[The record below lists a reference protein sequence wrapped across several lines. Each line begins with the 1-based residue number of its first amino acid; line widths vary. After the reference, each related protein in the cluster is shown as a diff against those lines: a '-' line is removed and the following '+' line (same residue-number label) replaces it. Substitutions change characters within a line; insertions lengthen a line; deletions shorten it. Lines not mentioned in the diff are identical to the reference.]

1 MEAKL
6 IFEYDRID
14 DTLFVGACQPTAEQ
28 ETDEIADSVVAKIN
42 RETKVVEGM
51 IIMYLTAQITRNA
64 PMQIEVQAQNGEIN
78 GWKLAPEFEFLVGSA
93 TSHITIP
100 EEAVAGL
107 GFKENPPKPY
117 TYPGHKPSDISK
129 FEMPVNP
136 APQQKTPITGANGMI
151 PFDPSEI
158 ERWADQPDAFH
169 RLPELIRHLVMATTT
184 APSLVDIPSGS
195 AVRLPGF
202 DGLITVIAGNTWVP
216 KNQSVWEFGTGKN
229 PKAKAD
235 GDYRKR
241 TDNPDGIDTAA
252 TTFVFVTPRQWT
264 PGKRQWADE
273 RRAEGRWADVRAFDA
288 NDLTEW
294 LSQAPAVATRFAQAI
309 GKLPASGYRALS
321 EWWENWS
328 AMTEPNISP
337 ALVIAGRQDSVERI
351 AEVAQAPAS
360 SYYVQADTREEAIAF
375 VAASALHTNA
385 AWGSEVL
392 AKSLVVQS
400 ETAWDAVTRH
410 RTPLVLIKAF
420 PGNASSHLA
429 NSRGHHVIVP
439 LYKSEDV
446 RGEGTSLPTIGR
458 EDTEAALTEMGMNAA
473 AARALAWKAAHN
485 LPIMRR
491 FLIDEAG
498 GDPPAWVPDDPQNPL
513 PALMTI
519 GQWDES
525 NEHDKAIIANVT
537 GQPYDGVG
545 REIAALSQ
553 REDSPVQKFE
563 SRWRFL
569 SHEEAWHVLA
579 PRLTASDMQRFE
591 ESALAV
597 LSTVSTMYE
606 LPVEWRHA
614 AGLYGKGTPH
624 SKMIRKGIARTLA
637 LMGTRG
643 ERTANVG
650 WAKHLPGRILRQVL
664 DSDDQWEIWASLQ
677 DDLSTFAEAAPG
689 VVLEAIEQCLD
700 ETLEELFRQE
710 SNTTLGRWEHMG
722 IIWALERIAW
732 SSDHFAEAMHTL
744 ARLAQIDPGG
754 RIRSRPA
761 DSLANS
767 FLPWFR
773 QTEATDAARLQTL
786 ADLLVR
792 YPAVGWATLINAYP
806 PLTGAHV
813 AERPLPLFRPWGQGV
828 KRIATCGERDKFVAE
843 MERLLLAHVGDDVDR
858 WASIIEAI
866 ARLSPDA
873 RQQALEM
880 LHHQTDTIRR
890 HPKSDEIWDELRRKL
905 NHQRRFPNGVGAMPP
920 SDLEQLEAVYEQL
933 TPSDPAAANVW
944 PFTYWPALP
953 SGESHIDEDFQRKA
967 EEARSSAIKAAYQQ
981 GGDEA
986 VVSVAENAQAPSFV
1000 GTAFADSVDAETAV
1014 TFAIKH
1020 LNADNQGVQSMA
1032 IGILTGLFQQS
1043 GWLALDDAIGRAK
1056 TAGFKPQTVS
1066 RVFLSVR
1073 PSREA
1078 WTRLDLEDHSVQ
1090 SCYWEQVQSF
1100 WLPRDDTAVYIAEKL
1115 LEVERA
1121 PAVASWGHE
1130 LPLGDEILIRTLEQ
1144 LPQVPTTSKDFD
1156 PDAQSIIYGT
1166 VDMLKKLDESPNVD
1180 DAKIAHLEMALLP
1193 MIPHLEEWGRDNW
1206 AIYRVIAREPL
1217 VFADFLAT
1225 VFKPDGQSNAKQA
1238 AESNPRA
1245 MTLFVQMMFGSGE
1258 MPGKAADGTVDYETL
1273 SNWVGEARR
1282 LCAERELSATGDD
1295 CIGRLLAKSPAGE
1308 DGIEPCEAVRKLL
1321 ENVRAPDIRT
1331 GFAAAKS
1338 RYAGAVSATLFADKA
1353 SEYRKQADAVK
1364 SKWPAT
1370 SRMLRSVAESWQ
1382 QEADRTSRQEEERH
1396 RFGL

>member
-14 DTLFVGACQPTAEQ
+14 DTLFVGVCEPTAAQ

-51 IIMYLTAQITRNA
+51 IIMYLTARITRNS
-64 PMQIEVQAQNGEIN
+64 PMQIGVQAQNGEIE
-78 GWKLAPEFEFLVGSA
+78 GWKLAPEFECLVNSA

-136 APQQKTPITGANGMI
+136 VPQQKTPITGANGMI

-169 RLPELIRHLVMATTT
+169 RLPELVRHLVMATTT

-202 DGLITVIAGNTWVP
+202 DGLIAVETGNAWVP
-216 KNQSVWEFGTGKN
+216 TGNSAWEFGVGKN

-235 GDYRKR
+235 SDYRKR
-241 TDNPDGIDTAA
+241 TDNPDAINTAT
-252 TTFVFVTPRQWT
+252 TTFVFVTPRQWA
-264 PGKRQWADE
+264 GKRQWANE
-273 RRAEGRWADVRAFDA
+273 RRAEGKWADVRALDA
-288 NDLTEW
+288 SDLTAW

-309 GKLPASGYRALS
+309 GKLPASGYCALS
-321 EWWENWS
+321 EWWEKWS
-328 AMTEPNISP
+328 TMTEPNISS
-337 ALVIAGRQDSVERI
+337 ALVIAGRQESVERV
-351 AEVAQAPAS
+351 AETVQAPAS

-375 VAASALHTNA
+375 VAASALHSDA
-385 AWGSEVL
+385 AWGGEIL

-410 RTPLVLIKAF
+410 TTPLVLIKAF
-420 PGNASSHLA
+420 PENASSHLA

-439 LYKSEDV
+439 LYKSEYV

-458 EDTEAALTEMGMNAA
+458 EDTEVALTEMGMNAA

-485 LPIMRR
+485 LPIMYR

-498 GDPPAWVPDDPQNPL
+498 GAAPAWVPDDPQSPL

-553 REDSPVQKFE
+553 REDSPVSKFE

-597 LSTVSTMYE
+597 LRAVSTTYE

-624 SKMIRKGIARTLA
+624 SKTIRQGIARTLA

-643 ERTANVG
+643 ERATNVD
-650 WAKHLPGRILRQVL
+650 WARHRPSRILRQVL

-677 DDLSTFAEAAPG
+677 DDLATFAEAAPG

-710 SNTTLGRWEHMG
+710 SNTPLGRWEHMG
-722 IIWALERIAW
+722 VIWALERIAW
-732 SSDHFAEAMHTL
+732 SSDHFAEAMHNL
-744 ARLAQIDPGG
+744 AHLAQIDPGG

-761 DSLANS
+761 DSLADS

-773 QTEATDAARLQTL
+773 QTEAADAARLETL

-792 YPAVGWATLINAYP
+792 HPAVGWATLINAYP

-828 KRIATCGERDKFVAE
+828 KRIATYGERDKFVAE

-866 ARLSPDA
+866 ERLSHGT

-880 LHHQTDTIRR
+880 LNHQTDTIQR

-905 NHQRRFPNGVGAMPP
+905 NHHRRFPDGVGAMPP
-920 SDLEQLEAVYEQL
+920 SDLQQLEAVYERL
-933 TPSDPAAANVW
+933 TPSDPVAANTW

-967 EEARSSAIKAAYQQ
+967 EEARSSAITAAYQQ
-981 GGDEA
+981 GGEEA
-986 VVSVAENAQAPSFV
+986 VVSIAENAQEPSFV
-1000 GTAFADSVDAETAV
+1000 GTAFADSVDAETAM

-1020 LNADNQGVQSMA
+1020 LNAANQGVQSMA
-1032 IGILTGLFQQS
+1032 VGILNGLFQQS
-1043 GWLALDDAIGRAK
+1043 SWLALDDAISRAK
-1056 TAGFKPQTVS
+1056 TAGFESQTVS
-1066 RVFLSVR
+1066 RIFLSVR
-1073 PSREA
+1073 PGREA
-1078 WTRLDLEDHSVQ
+1078 WTRLDVEDPSVQ
-1090 SCYWEQVQSF
+1090 RCYWEQVQSF
-1100 WLPRDDTAVYIAEKL
+1100 RLPMDDNAVYIAEKL

-1121 PAVASWGHE
+1121 PAVASWGHD

-1144 LPQVPTTSKDFD
+1144 LPRVPTTSKDFF

-1180 DAKIAHLEMALLP
+1180 DAKIARLEMALLP
-1193 MIPHLEEWGRDNW
+1193 IIPRLEEWGRNNW
-1206 AIYRVIAREPL
+1206 AIYRVIAREPS
-1217 VFADFLAT
+1217 VFADLLAT
-1225 VFKPDGQSNAKQA
+1225 VCKPDGQSNAEQA
-1238 AESNPRA
+1238 TESNPHA
-1245 MTLFVQMMFGSGE
+1245 MKLFVQMMFGSGE
-1258 MPGKAADGTVDYETL
+1258 MPGKATDGTVDYETL
-1273 SNWVGEARR
+1273 FNWVSEARR
-1282 LCAERELSATGDD
+1282 LCAERGLSPIGDD
-1295 CIGRLLAKSPAGE
+1295 YIGRLLAKSPAGE
-1308 DGIEPCEAVRKLL
+1308 DGIEPCETVRELL
-1321 ENVRAPDIRT
+1321 ENVRAPDIRA

-1338 RYAGAVSATLFADKA
+1338 RYAGRVSAALFADKA

-1370 SRMLRSVAESWQ
+1370 SRMLRVIAESWQ
-1382 QEADRTSRQEEERH
+1382 READLTARQEEERH